1 MCRGLKSSDGGD
13 GGKAKLLSKKDKKSS
28 KQQISDTGVI
38 DSKTKEDKDHN
49 DSFEKYY
56 NKDLDLDEGRCRTIS
71 KAQVSLLWLIL
82 FDMFPA
88 LTCRPSARRDLR
100 TQRKCHQ
107 LHLIRKF
114 RESSDLAL
122 EGTDYAGTDLCSE
135 ELARQICLFANDAQ
149 YGTLLSEAGSSRR
162 MC

>member
-1 MCRGLKSSDGGD
+1 MVATAAKPSYFPRKTKRAASSRSATLESSTPRPKKTRTTMTHSRSTTTRTWTWMKVGVEPL
-13 GGKAKLLSKKDKKSS
+13 AKLKL
-28 KQQISDTGVI
+28 V
-38 DSKTKEDKDHN
+38 
-49 DSFEKYY
+49 
-56 NKDLDLDEGRCRTIS
+56 C
-71 KAQVSLLWLIL
+71 LLWLIL

-88 LTCRPSARRDLR
+88 LTCRPSACRDLR